1 MQWFRNKKVFITG
14 GSSGIGKALAIKLSG
29 WGAHVYIAARG
40 EQRLQDALKEVKA
53 AAGANQTIGAVQ
65 MDISD
70 RQATKAVAQT
80 VLEGLGGLDILVNN
94 AGVARPGHVQELDDD
109 VFDEMMTINY
119 FGTVNVTRA
128 FLPHF
133 TQQKSGHI
141 CNVSSILGMMGIFG
155 YTAYAASKFAVTGF
169 SECLRQELMPHGI
182 DVSVVFPA
190 DVDTPQLHAE
200 EEFKPTET
208 KAISGTVK
216 MLPPDLVANC
226 IAEGIKANKHRIVP
240 GFNTKFVLFW
250 QRHWPWLVRA
260 MTDGDVKKSL
270 RKS

>member
-1 MQWFRNKKVFITG
+1 MQFFDKKKIFITG

-40 EQRLQDALKEVKA
+40 QERLDKALAEVKA
-53 AAGANQTIGAVQ
+53 AAKGSQTIGAVQ
-65 MDISD
+65 MDIAD
-70 RQATKAVAQT
+70 RQAIKNVAKE
-80 VLEGLGGLDILVNN
+80 VLESLGGLDILINN

-109 VFDEMMTINY
+109 IFDEMMTINY

-133 TQQKSGHI
+133 VAQKSGHI
-141 CNVSSILGMMGIFG
+141 CNVSSVLGMMGIFG

-190 DVDTPQLHAE
+190 DVDTPQLHGE
-200 EEFKPTET
+200 EEFKPAET

-216 MLPPDLVANC
+216 MLPPDAVASC

-260 MTDGDVKKSL
+260 MTDGDVKKAL